1 MSGYPIENNFLRTVK
16 IEKTVKESPSIKSF
30 FFNDKLCAQGKPGQF
45 VMVWLPSFDEI
56 PMSISST
63 NPNGVASITVASVG
77 EATKLL
83 HQKEKGNIIS
93 VRGPFGNSFQP
104 VKGKVLLVGGGT
116 GVAPLVFL
124 AENLIKEKI
133 RMTFLLGAKTKEEL
147 LFLPKINSMLSKT
160 QNKIAASTEDG
171 SFGHKGVVTEL
182 AEEALANER
191 FYTIYACGKERMLFK
206 TFESAEK
213 HKTPLQ
219 ASLERL
225 MRCAMGLCGSCTIGK
240 YRVCIDG
247 PVFTDRQL
255 REVEG
260 EFGRF
265 KRDFDGRKIP
275 V

>member
-16 IEKTVKESPSIKSF
+16 IEKTVKESPSVKSF
-30 FFNDKLCAQGKPGQF
+30 FFNDKLCTQGKPGQF
-45 VMVWLPSFDEI
+45 VMVWLPRFDEI
-56 PMSISST
+56 PMSISSA
-63 NPNGVASITVASVG
+63 NSNGLASITAANVG
-77 EATKLL
+77 EATRLL
-83 HQKEKGNIIS
+83 HQKEEDNIIG
-93 VRGPFGNSFQP
+93 VRGPFGNSFQL

-124 AENLIKEKI
+124 AEKLVKEKI
-133 RMTFLLGAKTKEEL
+133 KMTFLLGAKTKDEL
-147 LFLPKINSMLSKT
+147 LFLPKIHNMLSKT
-160 QNKIAASTEDG
+160 QSKIATSTEDG

-182 AEEALANER
+182 AEEILKKER
-191 FYTIYACGKERMLFK
+191 FDTIYTCGKEQMLFK
-206 TFESAEK
+206 IFELSKK
-213 HKTPLQ
+213 HKTNLQ

-225 MRCAMGLCGSCTIGK
+225 MRCAIGLCGSCTLGK

-260 EFGRF
+260 EFGCFR
-265 KRDFDGRKIP
+265 RDFDGRKIP